1 MYLPAHFAESR
12 TEVLHRLIQEH
23 PLAVLVTFGANEL
36 NANHIPFELEPAP
49 APFGILRGHVA
60 RTNPVWRE
68 FSTEVEALLVF
79 QGPQHYISPSWY
91 PTKQETG
98 KVVPTFNYMVVH
110 GYGRLRVIEDRAWL
124 RALVGRLTHRHEA
137 ARQAP
142 WQVSD
147 APEDYLE
154 RQLEAIVGLE
164 MPLSKLVGKW
174 KLSQNRPQT
183 DRKGVVDGLRA
194 QVDDADALAMA
205 DSVQQCLEQQHG
217 A

>member
-1 MYLPAHFAESR
+1 MYLPAQFGETRIEALHQLVRRHDFG
-12 TEVLHRLIQEH
+12 TLVVLG
-23 PLAVLVTFGANEL
+23 PDGL
-36 NANHIPFELEPAP
+36 NANHLPFDLDPEPP
-49 APFGILRGHVA
+49 PYGTLRAHVS
-60 RTNPVWRE
+60 RGNPLWRE
-68 FSTEVEALLVF
+68 FSPDVEALAVF
-79 QGPQHYISPSWY
+79 QGPQAYISPSWY

-110 GYGRLRVIEDRAWL
+110 GYGRLRVIEERAWL
-124 RALVGRLTHRHEA
+124 RALVGRLTDRHEA

-174 KLSQNRPQT
+174 KLSQNRPRT
-183 DRKGVVDGLRA
+183 DCKGVVDGLRT
-194 QVDDADALAMA
+194 QVDDADALAIA
-205 DSVQQCLEQQHG
+205 ESVQQCLEQQHG